1 MIDNTNKNVLVKFKL
16 DYKIKDVIKYL
27 DSYNSIRYG
36 VTLKE
41 FDLYSELNDIL
52 ETYEL
57 ENNYLN
63 RSIITFFYKLT
74 LNSYTNSGYVNKK
87 HLELFYNTFKE
98 YKTNDKKFIRT
109 KNAAFIKD
117 KYKDVFYNITSN
129 FSELQKLVASL
140 VENQLEYYVIRYS
153 FEDDSYEEVSLNI
166 DYEYLNLMIDKYLHT
181 NEYKYLYIIFP
192 CDLVYNKDLTYV
204 NLLISILKLE
214 RL

>member
-98 YKTNDKKFIRT
+98 YKTNDK
-109 KNAAFIKD
+109 
-117 KYKDVFYNITSN
+117 YKDVFYNITSN